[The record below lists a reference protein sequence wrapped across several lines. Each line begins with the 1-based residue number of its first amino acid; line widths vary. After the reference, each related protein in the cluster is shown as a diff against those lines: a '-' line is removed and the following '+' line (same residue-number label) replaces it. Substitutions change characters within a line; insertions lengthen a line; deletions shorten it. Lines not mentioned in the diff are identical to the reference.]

1 MPPAYIHDVSTNVLR
16 KQAVNPSLL
25 TATVTMTSLDML
37 QGDGRCWA
45 EVQIG
50 TFNGTSATLQVS
62 ECATTNGTYTDITSA
77 SIAATTGTTIAVVT
91 FDRSLRYLKTV
102 VTVSG
107 TTIGYACTVNEAYK
121 VI

>member
-1 MPPAYIHDVSTNVLR
+1 MPPTIIHDVSTNVLR

-25 TATVTMTSLDML
+25 TATVTMT
-37 QGDGRCWA
+37 
-45 EVQIG
+45 
-50 TFNGTSATLQVS
+50 
-62 ECATTNGTYTDITSA
+62 TNGAYTDITSA

-107 TTIGYACTVNEAYK
+107 TTIGYAATVNECYK
-121 VI
+121 TF